1 MSKDK
6 REALK
11 GRKVFVYARVST
23 EEQTGTLE
31 TQKQAVLDALKEL
44 GFDGKPEVYAEQASG
59 TKLDRPELTKMIEK
73 AKASK
78 RPAIIVVR
86 DIQRF
91 SRDPYDLGTLY
102 NPLKAQDIPI
112 LSINEPIIT
121 GTRKKPQPAADLLAP
136 ILVAAGGQEVSTRLQ
151 QTLQGVEQS
160 RARGI
165 VAGNPLRLYPD
176 DKIEPRR
183 EVRRHL
189 ELGIGQSEGSRR
201 VDKSSSFWRKTRD
214 LIRKYE
220 DAGVLDDWL
229 DSIDLI
235 RKMEQEKGEGIGSK
249 ATIRM
254 QVVRRMTSGYLN
266 DPIKFK
272 DNKPT
277 QDDLMEF
284 FNNFNQYRKKRT
296 K

>member
-1 MSKDK
+1 MSKAK
-6 REALK
+6 QEKLK
-11 GRKVFVYARVST
+11 GRKVFAYVRVST
-23 EEQTGTLE
+23 EEQAGTLE
-31 TQKQAVLDALKEL
+31 TQEKAVLDGLKQL
-44 GFDGKPEVYAEQASG
+44 GFTGKAEVFKEQASG
-59 TKLDRPELTKMIEK
+59 TRIDRPELLKMIEK

-78 RPAIIVVR
+78 KPAVIVVR

-91 SRDPYDLGTLY
+91 SRDPYDMGELY
-102 NPLKAQDIPI
+102 NPLRRIDVPI

-121 GTRKKPQPAADLLAP
+121 GTKKEPSPAADLLAP
-136 ILVAAGGQEVSTRLQ
+136 ILIAAGGQEVQTRLQ
-151 QTLQGVEQS
+151 QTLQGVAQS
-160 RARGI
+160 RKKGI

-214 LIRKYE
+214 LIKKYE
-220 DAGVLDDWL
+220 AAGVLDDWL
-229 DSIDLI
+229 DTIDLI
-235 RKMEQEKGEGIGSK
+235 RKMEQERGEGIGKGAGIKMS
-249 ATIRM
+249 
-254 QVVRRMTSGYLN
+254 VVRRMTSGYLN

-277 QDDLMEF
+277 QEDLDEF
-284 FNNFNQYRKKRT
+284 FTNFNQYRKKR
-296 K
+296 